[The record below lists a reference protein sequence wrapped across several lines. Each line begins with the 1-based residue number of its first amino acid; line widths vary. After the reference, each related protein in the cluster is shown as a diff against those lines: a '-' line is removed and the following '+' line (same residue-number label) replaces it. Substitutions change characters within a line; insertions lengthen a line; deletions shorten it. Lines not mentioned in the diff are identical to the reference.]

1 MSIKL
6 DAKKRR
12 KKMKLKIKKL
22 NENAKPFKYAHEGDA
37 GLDVYSSDKK
47 TIKAGEREVI
57 NTGIAIALEEG
68 YVALVWDKSGL
79 AAKRGIKT
87 MAGVIDSG
95 YRGEIKIVMLNTS
108 KEDFEIDEGDKIA
121 QILIQKIE
129 QAEIE
134 EVQDLNDTTRGE
146 GGFGSTGTK

>member
-1 MSIKL
+1 
-6 DAKKRR
+6 
-12 KKMKLKIKKL
+12 MKLKIKKL
-22 NENAKPFKYAHEGDA
+22 KENAKPIKYAHKGDA
-37 GLDVYSSDKK
+37 GLDVYSAENK

-57 NTGIAIALEEG
+57 ETGIAIAIEEG

-79 AAKRGIKT
+79 AAKSGIKT

-95 YRGEIKIVMLNTS
+95 YRGEVKIVLLNTN
-108 KEDFEIDEGDKIA
+108 KEDFEITEGDKIA

-134 EVQDLNDTTRGE
+134 EVQDLDDTTRGE